1 MSCFP
6 HKERLYQSHMSFPE
20 ALWVCCGWVFTLEG
34 VPLLSPSPGTATASP
49 TGSVH
54 LEPRNPQPTC
64 AGWALF
70 AFIANQNHS
79 FGVSKS
85 IIPTPHNLVPI
96 YGIVLLPCSQLGKHP
111 LTKICT
117 SPLPHL
123 SSMFLLPYLCHCVWG
138 ILFMTD
144 PLSCVLGSSQKRQ
157 ALPPD
162 TTPTTR
168 LLHDLLRQSERCPYW
183 LQGQMRGQQFLCFS
197 LHAYSFCFVTYVTHW
212 LPSPLSPT

>member
-1 MSCFP
+1 
-6 HKERLYQSHMSFPE
+6 MSFPE

-117 SPLPHL
+117 SHCHTSPACSSFPIFTTVSGASFSWLTLSAVSLGLHRRDRLSHL
-123 SSMFLLPYLCHCVWG
+123 TQRLQPASSMIFSGSQRDAPTDFRDRWEVSSFSVSLCMP
-138 ILFMTD
+138 IPF
-144 PLSCVLGSSQKRQ
+144 
-157 ALPPD
+157 AL
-162 TTPTTR
+162 
-168 LLHDLLRQSERCPYW
+168 
-183 LQGQMRGQQFLCFS
+183 
-197 LHAYSFCFVTYVTHW
+197 
-212 LPSPLSPT
+212 